1 MLAAPARKMKL
12 FESQLYR
19 KRRVFTSML
28 FLNITQGVS
37 CLIVASGRQMCF
49 PVKVVVTSAHFRPF
63 FVSLESLLIKAQKTA
78 LHFSSFIKQNT
89 IELL

>member
-1 MLAAPARKMKL
+1 MEMMNLLFPLERTFMRRLLAVPAREMKL

-19 KRRVFTSML
+19 KRRFFTSML

-49 PVKVVVTSAHFRPF
+49 PVKVVVTSAHFRLF
-63 FVSLESLLIKAQKTA
+63 LCL
-78 LHFSSFIKQNT
+78 
-89 IELL
+89 